1 MKSFKLLFA
10 ASGMLIGLVPVSAA
24 DSLREQAASALRRS
38 VEFYHG
44 QVAVHG
50 GYVYR
55 YSEDLAK
62 REGEGKVETEKVW
75 VQPPGTPSVGMAYLE
90 AYELLGEKYL
100 LKAARD
106 AAECLIQGQLRT
118 GGWRESIEFDPKERR
133 KFAYPPRRVIDR
145 RMFIKNLESLT
156 RYLAAVRPER

>member
-1 MKSFKLLFA
+1 MNHLLV
-10 ASGMLIGLVPVSAA
+10 MLLVSAGLTVNPLPANA
-24 DSLREQAASALRRS
+24 DESLPEQAASALKQA

-44 QVAVHG
+44 KVAVHG

-55 YSEDLAK
+55 YSDDLAK

-90 AYELLGEKYL
+90 AYELLGEEYL

-118 GGWRESIEFDPKERR
+118 GGW
-133 KFAYPPRRVIDR
+133 
-145 RMFIKNLESLT
+145 
-156 RYLAAVRPER
+156 